1 MFSRLAGLVARVDV
15 AFDAFEFGEA
25 TRELYAFFWNEFCDW
40 YIELCKARL
49 SQDGETRLVA
59 QRNLVFVLDSA
70 LRLLHPVMP
79 FVTEAIWE
87 YLPVEDDAPAL
98 MVAAWPD
105 AGDLSCWIDDEAEQ
119 AIQLVVQLVTSVRAT
134 RAAYGISPR
143 QELAVTLRF
152 ADDDEDALAKR
163 ALVERQR
170 DLIMALA
177 KLSSL
182 DIIEADAPRPAECG
196 IDFVGDIEVY
206 AGLSGLVDF
215 AEERKRLEGRRAKAL
230 KELEKLDKKLGNQ
243 NFLDKA
249 APEAVEKVRTEH
261 AELTQELKL
270 IKAQLEE

>member
-1 MFSRLAGLVARVDV
+1 MGLGDV
-15 AFDAFEFGEA
+15 YK
-25 TRELYAFFWNEFCDW
+25 R
-40 YIELCKARL
+40 
-49 SQDGETRLVA
+49 Q
-59 QRNLVFVLDSA
+59 
-70 LRLLHPVMP
+70 
-79 FVTEAIWE
+79 
-87 YLPVEDDAPAL
+87 
-98 MVAAWPD
+98 VAAWPD

-170 DLIMALA
+170 NLIMALA